1 MNKKMN
7 NKTYKER
14 FETKKKAS
22 EKMEGFPPEI
32 LDALEVL
39 YKENDIRKLL
49 DSKFNKSKDKEEKEE
64 EKEEKKED
72 KKEKEEE
79 KRRCLK

>member
-64 EKEEKKED
+64 EKEEKKE
-72 KKEKEEE
+72 E
-79 KRRCLK
+79 KRKRRRKEGDA